1 MKNLHSISLILIN
14 LYGIFLWINLYKTQ
28 KFNDAIPIFAIIVC
42 SLTVLIFL
50 INLIKNL
57 QNKKNHDF

>member
-14 LYGIFLWINLYKTQ
+14 LYGVFLWVNLYKLH
-28 KFNDAIPIFAIIVC
+28 KINDTISIFAIIVC

-50 INLIKNL
+50 INLIKNSR
-57 QNKKNHDF
+57 NKE